1 MIGLDWALEGDAPAL
16 SRTPVLT
23 YARPM
28 ERDPDDSALME
39 RYRTGDVAAFDV
51 LYRRH
56 KDALYRYLLR
66 LCFRPDTADDVFQE
80 AWSKIVNAR
89 HSYRPTARFRTF
101 LFRVAHNCF
110 IDYLRRNQRHEFA
123 AAADPDR
130 EWSAEPDPES
140 LTEHA
145 LLRQRLD
152 LALNKLP
159 QEQREAWLLHAEGGL
174 NLDEIADVTAVN
186 RETAKSRIR
195 YANRKLREQLDD
207 TAGAPASAAGGVRPD
222 LDKVG
227 SP

>member
-1 MIGLDWALEGDAPAL
+1 MGLNWAFEGGAPVL
-16 SRTPVLT
+16 SRAPVLA
-23 YARPM
+23 YARAM
-28 ERDPDDSALME
+28 ERDTDDSALME
-39 RYRTGDVAAFDV
+39 RYRTGDVAAFDM

-66 LCFRPDTADDVFQE
+66 LSYRPDAAEDVFQD
-80 AWSKIVNAR
+80 AWSKIVKAR
-89 HSYRPTARFRTF
+89 QSYRPTAAFRTF

-110 IDYLRRNQRHEFA
+110 IDYLRRNQRHELSA
-123 AAADPDR
+123 GVDPDR
-130 EWSAEPDPES
+130 ELSAEPDPET

-152 LALNKLP
+152 LAMKNLP

-174 NLDEIADVTAVN
+174 NLDEIADVTGVN

-207 TAGAPASAAGGVRPD
+207 APVTPASATGAIRRG
-222 LDKVG
+222 LHKVG

>member
-1 MIGLDWALEGDAPAL
+1 MIGLDWALEGEATAL
-16 SRTPVLT
+16 SRARGLA

-39 RYRTGDVAAFDV
+39 RYRTGDLAAFDM

-66 LCFRPDTADDVFQE
+66 LSYRRDAADDVFQE

-89 HSYRPTARFRTF
+89 DTYRPTAAFRTF
-101 LFRVAHNCF
+101 LFRIAHNCF
-110 IDYLRRNQRHEFA
+110 IDYLRRNRRHELA
-123 AAADPDR
+123 AATDPDR
-130 EWSAEPDPES
+130 ELSFEPDPET
-140 LTEHA
+140 LAEHA

-152 LALNKLP
+152 LALNNLP

-174 NLDEIADVTAVN
+174 NLDEIADITAVN

-195 YANRKLREQLDD
+195 YANRKLREQLDG
-207 TAGAPASAAGGVRPD
+207 TPAVAAATGAVRPD